1 MSEMC
6 CQQERNFYGPDPL
19 SSEVY
24 HLMKCKQVS
33 LMKCSNSHLKVKPD
47 LVCGT
52 SSLFFDA

>member
-24 HLMKCKQVS
+24 HLMKC
-33 LMKCSNSHLKVKPD
+33 SNSHLKVKPD
-47 LVCGT
+47 FGLWYQFLV
-52 SSLFFDA
+52 F